1 MVRLLCKGFRLA
13 SGDRKVG
20 LRNLKHLGVIQFAI
34 IDAMAVRL
42 EAGRL
47 SVFETPS
54 N

>member
-13 SGDRKVG
+13 SGDRKIG
-20 LRNLKHLGVIQFAI
+20 PGNLKHLGVIQFAI
-34 IDAMAVRL
+34 IHAMAVRL
-42 EAGRL
+42 KAGRL